1 MLVLVKPD
9 GVERALIGAVIGR
22 FESAG
27 LKVIGIKMLKA
38 TGEQVARHYTDDESW
53 LVSVGTK
60 TKKAY
65 ASKGIEVKESE
76 REIGIRIRS
85 LLMKE
90 LVRGPIVAMALQGN
104 AATEVA
110 RKIAGATEPK
120 SADPSTIRG
129 AYASDTYALADSNGR
144 PVRNIVH
151 VSENAELS
159 EKELAVWFSDDE
171 LFDYTRAD
179 ERQMYG

>member
-1 MLVLVKPD
+1 MD
-9 GVERALIGAVIGR
+9 
-22 FESAG
+22 
-27 LKVIGIKMLKA
+27 
-38 TGEQVARHYTDDESW
+38 
-53 LVSVGTK
+53 
-60 TKKAY
+60 
-65 ASKGIEVKESE
+65 
-76 REIGIRIRS
+76 
-85 LLMKE
+85 E
-90 LVRGPIVAMALQGN
+90 LVRWQVVAMNPQGN

-110 RKIAGATEPK
+110 RKIAGATE
-120 SADPSTIRG
+120 STSTDPSSIRG

-159 EKELAVWFSDDE
+159 EKEIAVWFSDDE